1 MADYRH
7 ILVAEDETNISDFL
21 RRGLED
27 SGYTVSTAADGN
39 EAWLRIEDMMSEG
52 QLSLLLL
59 DIRMPGMSGLQ
70 LCERF
75 RKHYGYSIPVI
86 LLTALAT
93 TDDIVA
99 GLHAGA
105 DDYLCKPFKFAE
117 LLARIAASLRR
128 TPAAGADCLEFRCG
142 PLLCNPSTHKAV
154 REGVTVELTA
164 KEYRLLEYFIRHQ
177 GEVLTRQ
184 QLLSD
189 VWDKDFDPNTNVV
202 DVYIRYIRSKIDD
215 PFEHKLIH
223 TVVGSGYMMK
233 E

>member
-39 EAWLRIEDMMSEG
+39 EAWLSIEDMMSEG

-75 RKHYGYSIPVI
+75 RKHYGYNIPVI

-117 LLARIAASLRR
+117 LLADQIDRPMGKPTLVDESDKREPYNSAA
-128 TPAAGADCLEFRCG
+128 ADFG
-142 PLLCNPSTHKAV
+142 
-154 REGVTVELTA
+154 GVNA
-164 KEYRLLEYFIRHQ
+164 
-177 GEVLTRQ
+177 
-184 QLLSD
+184 
-189 VWDKDFDPNTNVV
+189 NV
-202 DVYIRYIRSKIDD
+202 
-215 PFEHKLIH
+215 
-223 TVVGSGYMMK
+223 
-233 E
+233 

>member
-128 TPAAGADCLEFRCG
+128 TPAAGADCLEFRCC

>member
-70 LCERF
+70 MCERF

-154 REGVTVELTA
+154 R
-164 KEYRLLEYFIRHQ
+164 
-177 GEVLTRQ
+177 
-184 QLLSD
+184 
-189 VWDKDFDPNTNVV
+189 
-202 DVYIRYIRSKIDD
+202 
-215 PFEHKLIH
+215 
-223 TVVGSGYMMK
+223 
-233 E
+233 